1 MSQEQK
7 IPKFMTIRE
16 VAKTGILPEHF
27 LRDMEKKGNLPCIYS
42 GKKCLINFDKLI
54 EQLNNL

>member
-16 VAKTGILPEHF
+16 VARTGILSEHL
-27 LRDMEKKGNLPCIYS
+27 LRDMEKKGELPCLYA

>member
-16 VAKTGILPEHF
+16 VARTGILPEHF
-27 LRDMEKKGNLPCIYS
+27 LRDMEKKGKLPCIYS